1 MHLTELN
8 LRGIILDLHIAL
20 FLLFDP
26 VKVPLTFSGLPMFY
40 WQLHFHEHT
49 FRFIELSL
57 EVAYPGNFTSA

>member
-26 VKVPLTFSGLPMFY
+26 VKVPLILDKRLWFANVLLAIT
-40 WQLHFHEHT
+40 
-49 FRFIELSL
+49 LS
-57 EVAYPGNFTSA
+57 